1 VETESLVNCIDG
13 MFVHE
18 KSRLDVL
25 VSLTGTRSRD
35 FGIVFNLFFVRCA
48 RTLLCVCSCT
58 LTTNFI
64 SSLFVMS
71 LLLSSSS
78 SRIDVRTTVK
88 LRVAFEQ
95 ATEETEETS
104 AKVLASLGKI
114 EEILRARSKEATTD
128 ELRSIERLLMEAE
141 LCQMLDRKR
150 EELEERERE
159 VAMEEERHREGVKA
173 VLELKNKLKKEAVV
187 AENNSGDARRK
198 GGDDDDDMKLGD
210 VVEEKDVLKAVSKKK
225 EKSLDDFLNEEEE
238 EENNDDESASTAK
251 TKYGEAA
258 RLKFEKQ
265 KKELLEKQ
273 RLAYEKAFRKR

>member
-1 VETESLVNCIDG
+1 
-13 MFVHE
+13 M
-18 KSRLDVL
+18 
-25 VSLTGTRSRD
+25 
-35 FGIVFNLFFVRCA
+35 
-48 RTLLCVCSCT
+48 RTA
-58 LTTNFI
+58 
-64 SSLFVMS
+64 
-71 LLLSSSS
+71 
-78 SRIDVRTTVK
+78 VK

-95 ATEETEETS
+95 ATEETEEMS
-104 AKVLASLGKI
+104 AKVLASLDKI
-114 EEILRARSKEATTD
+114 EEILRARGKETTTTKTD
-128 ELRSIERLLMEAE
+128 ENVSIERLLMEAE

-198 GGDDDDDMKLGD
+198 GDDDDDDMKLGD

>member
-1 VETESLVNCIDG
+1 ME
-13 MFVHE
+13 
-18 KSRLDVL
+18 
-25 VSLTGTRSRD
+25 
-35 FGIVFNLFFVRCA
+35 
-48 RTLLCVCSCT
+48 
-58 LTTNFI
+58 
-64 SSLFVMS
+64 
-71 LLLSSSS
+71 
-78 SRIDVRTTVK
+78 
-88 LRVAFEQ
+88 
-95 ATEETEETS
+95 
-104 AKVLASLGKI
+104 
-114 EEILRARSKEATTD
+114 ARSSPSRFEA
-128 ELRSIERLLMEAE
+128 RGIE
-141 LCQMLDRKR
+141 Q
-150 EELEERERE
+150 

-187 AENNSGDARRK
+187 AENNSGDARKRDD
-198 GGDDDDDMKLGD
+198 DDDDDMKLGD

>member
-1 VETESLVNCIDG
+1 
-13 MFVHE
+13 
-18 KSRLDVL
+18 
-25 VSLTGTRSRD
+25 
-35 FGIVFNLFFVRCA
+35 
-48 RTLLCVCSCT
+48 
-58 LTTNFI
+58 
-64 SSLFVMS
+64 
-71 LLLSSSS
+71 
-78 SRIDVRTTVK
+78 
-88 LRVAFEQ
+88 
-95 ATEETEETS
+95 
-104 AKVLASLGKI
+104 
-114 EEILRARSKEATTD
+114 
-128 ELRSIERLLMEAE
+128 
-141 LCQMLDRKR
+141 MLDRKR

-187 AENNSGDARRK
+187 AENNSGDVRK
-198 GGDDDDDMKLGD
+198 GVDDDDDMKLGD

-225 EKSLDDFLNEEEE
+225 EKSLDDFLDEEEE

>member
-1 VETESLVNCIDG
+1 
-13 MFVHE
+13 M
-18 KSRLDVL
+18 
-25 VSLTGTRSRD
+25 
-35 FGIVFNLFFVRCA
+35 
-48 RTLLCVCSCT
+48 RTA
-58 LTTNFI
+58 
-64 SSLFVMS
+64 
-71 LLLSSSS
+71 
-78 SRIDVRTTVK
+78 VK

-114 EEILRARSKEATTD
+114 EEILRARSKEATTTKTD
-128 ELRSIERLLMEAE
+128 ESVSIERLLMEAE

-173 VLELKNKLKKEAVV
+173 VLDLKNKLKKEAVV
-187 AENNSGDARRK
+187 AENDSGDARKRD
-198 GGDDDDDMKLGD
+198 DDDDDMKLGD

>member
-1 VETESLVNCIDG
+1 
-13 MFVHE
+13 M
-18 KSRLDVL
+18 
-25 VSLTGTRSRD
+25 
-35 FGIVFNLFFVRCA
+35 
-48 RTLLCVCSCT
+48 RTA
-58 LTTNFI
+58 
-64 SSLFVMS
+64 
-71 LLLSSSS
+71 
-78 SRIDVRTTVK
+78 VK
-88 LRVAFEQ
+88 LRVAFER

-114 EEILRARSKEATTD
+114 EEILRACGKETTTTKTD
-128 ELRSIERLLMEAE
+128 ESVSIERLLMEAE

-173 VLELKNKLKKEAVV
+173 VLDLKNKLKKEAVV
-187 AENNSGDARRK
+187 AENDSGDARK
-198 GGDDDDDMKLGD
+198 KDDDDDDMKLGD